1 MINRILIFSGSFNPI
16 HQGHKSMA
24 GKSEQ
29 ITGLK
34 TNFEISIG
42 NPDKP
47 SLSTEEVEKRKQQ
60 FINYRNVFI
69 TNNSLY
75 KDKIKFFLE
84 KAENLFFI
92 MGADTFSRL
101 CVPKYDNVPELNKYF
116 AEVGHRLN
124 FIVFPR
130 NGQIGENMVDKSLI
144 NSIVVVENFD
154 CRISSTEIRNKNKF
168 NE

>member
-1 MINRILIFSGSFNPI
+1 MIDRLLIFSGSFNPL
-16 HQGHKSMA
+16 HLGHKSMA
-24 GKSEQ
+24 EKAER

-47 SLSTEEVEKRKQQ
+47 TLSSNEIEKRKQQ
-60 FINYRNVFI
+60 FINYRNIFI

-92 MGADTFSRL
+92 MGGDTYSRV
-101 CVPKYDNVPELNKYF
+101 CVPKYDNVEELNKYF
-116 AEVGHRLN
+116 AEVGQRLN

-130 NGQIGENMVDKSLI
+130 NGQIGENFIDKSLI
-144 NSIVVVENFD
+144 NSIVIVHNFN
-154 CRISSTEIRNKNKF
+154 CRISSTEIRNGTN
-168 NE
+168 